1 MAFTISNCIVTKE
14 FIVVTY
20 TGSPVFG
27 HPLTVAPF
35 SLTIDTNAA
44 PFPANAS
51 HTFVSSIPA
60 SVISWPRQAA
70 ASAFRFRVGDAFTL
84 EVTDTSLPP
93 IIDSADGF
101 VTEGAAEAVALLQNS
116 FNQAINAIA
125 SAVSGADSVAASLT
139 PQVPGHPPVNTVT
152 DAISGAATTV
162 ANAFAAP
169 GGVGTGVANAISAAA
184 ATVAG
189 AIAPPAAGGP
199 QTTVTGA
206 ITNAATAVQGAIN
219 APTFP
224 ILTEEIGY
232 PPSPLARQS
241 GGGGGGGG
249 AALGQLVSQAL
260 NGVLGWKLKSDD
272 PKGFLAAL
280 NASFTCTEVEGH
292 TICTW
297 QQRNYVVQ
305 SDITGGIAGAQAS
318 IFARAKDAL
327 DQSLPLLNGLYA
339 LDPTAEPERVYAYRE
354 IVRDQLTQVV
364 NEFGYQGGPRVT
376 RVNTYFTILLG
387 NAFVGIPPLAPRL
400 VQTDSDLIGGTL
412 GALRDTYGIFTA
424 RLGVRNP
431 LINTVDDEQDS
442 TNFRVLADYVTSLAQ
457 SWVSNVGLLAGA
469 GGTTFFGTQLVL
481 ISRLLTVVSEDVDE
495 VRFALDSVFIGPDER
510 QALQVNFNYS
520 PLNLPPAPPFPRVP
534 GNPVV
539 MFFEDFAGWAQNFVS
554 EEASQL
560 IQSGGILGVRTT
572 VLTIIQQLE
581 GLAFGIL
588 DVNNP
593 ANAGLPLG
601 FHTGRVQQTLQQL
614 DDDLVQLFQQ
624 LSTI

>member
-1 MAFTISNCIVTKE
+1 MPFTISNCIVTKE

-27 HPLTVAPF
+27 QPLTVAPF
-35 SLTIDTNAA
+35 QLAINAGA
-44 PFPANAS
+44 LANLPTNAS

-60 SVISWPRQAA
+60 SIISWPRQAA
-70 ASAFRFRVGDAFTL
+70 ASPFRFRVGDAFAL
-84 EVTDTSLPP
+84 QVTDISQPP
-93 IIDSADGF
+93 VIDSADGF
-101 VTEGAAEAVALLQNS
+101 VTEGAPEAIALLQNS
-116 FNQAINAIA
+116 FDQALNAIR
-125 SAVSGADSVAASLT
+125 SAVSG
-139 PQVPGHPPVNTVT
+139 VNIP
-152 DAISGAATTV
+152 DPSGAITGAATTV
-162 ANAFAAP
+162 ANAFAGPA
-169 GGVGTGVANAISAAA
+169 GMGAGVANAINAA
-184 ATVAG
+184 ATTVAG
-189 AIAPPAAGGP
+189 VIGPPAAGGP
-199 QTTVTGA
+199 QTVTGA

-241 GGGGGGGG
+241 GGAGGGGG
-249 AALGQLVSQAL
+249 AALGQVVSQAL

-292 TICTW
+292 TLCTW

-339 LDPTAEPERVYAYRE
+339 LDPTAEPERVYAFRE
-354 IVRDQLTQVV
+354 VVRDQLTQVV
-364 NEFGYQGGPRVT
+364 NEFGYQGGPRVA

-387 NAFVGIPPLAPRL
+387 NAFVGIPPLAPQL

-424 RLGVRNP
+424 RLGVRNL
-431 LINTVDDEQDS
+431 LINTVDDEQDT
-442 TNFRVLADYVTSLAQ
+442 TNFRVLADYVTSLTQ
-457 SWVSNVGLLAGA
+457 SWVSNIGLLAGA

-481 ISRLLTVVSEDVDE
+481 ISRQLTVVSEDVDE

-520 PLNLPPAPPFPRVP
+520 PLNLPLPAAPPFGRAP

-554 EEASQL
+554 EEAPQL
-560 IQSGGILGVRTT
+560 IQSGGIIGVRST

-593 ANAGLPLG
+593 NNPGLPLG

-614 DDDLVQLFQQ
+614 DDDLVQLFRQ

>member
-1 MAFTISNCIVTKE
+1 MPFTISNCIVTKE

-20 TGSPVFG
+20 AGSPVFG
-27 HPLTVAPF
+27 PPPLTVAPF
-35 SLTIDTNAA
+35 SLAINTIAA
-44 PFPANAS
+44 PLPANAS

-60 SVISWPRQAA
+60 SIISWPRQTT
-70 ASAFRFRVGDAFTL
+70 ASPFRFRVGDAFIL
-84 EVTDTSLPP
+84 QVTDTSP
-93 IIDSADGF
+93 IIDRADGF
-101 VTEGAAEAVALLQNS
+101 VTEGAPEAIALLQNS
-116 FNQAINAIA
+116 FDQALNAIE
-125 SAVSGADSVAASLT
+125 SAVSGVNIPNPSGAITGAATSVA
-139 PQVPGHPPVNTVT
+139 N
-152 DAISGAATTV
+152 AIAGAATTV
-162 ANAFAAP
+162 A
-169 GGVGTGVANAISAAA
+169 GVIG
-184 ATVAG
+184 
-189 AIAPPAAGGP
+189 PPAAGGP
-199 QTTVTGA
+199 QTVTGA
-206 ITNAATAVQGAIN
+206 ITDAATAVQGAIN

-232 PPSPLARQS
+232 PPSPLAKQS
-241 GGGGGGGG
+241 GGAGGGGG
-249 AALGQLVSQAL
+249 AALGQVVSQAL

-292 TICTW
+292 SVCTW
-297 QQRNYVVQ
+297 QPRSYVVQ

-339 LDPTAEPERVYAYRE
+339 LDPTAEPERVYAFRE
-354 IVRDQLTQVV
+354 VVRDQLTQVV
-364 NEFGYQGGPRVT
+364 NEFAYLGGPRVS

-400 VQTDSDLIGGTL
+400 VQTDSDRIGGTL
-412 GALRDTYGIFTA
+412 GALRDTYGIFNA
-424 RLGVRNP
+424 NLLGVRNP

-481 ISRLLTVVSEDVDE
+481 ISRQLTVVSEDIDE

-520 PLNLPPAPPFPRVP
+520 PLILPLPAAPPFGRAP

-539 MFFEDFAGWAQNFVS
+539 MFFEDFACWAQNFVS
-554 EEASQL
+554 EEAPQL
-560 IQSGGILGVRTT
+560 IQSGGIIGVRTT

-593 ANAGLPLG
+593 NNAGLPLG

-614 DDDLVQLFQQ
+614 DDDLVHLFQQ